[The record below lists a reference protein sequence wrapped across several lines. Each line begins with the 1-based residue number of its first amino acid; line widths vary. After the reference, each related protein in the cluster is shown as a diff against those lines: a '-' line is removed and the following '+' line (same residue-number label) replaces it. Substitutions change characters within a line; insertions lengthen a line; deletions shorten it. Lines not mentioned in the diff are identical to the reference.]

1 MTAINTNTAALNAQ
15 YYLAKSNKDMESS
28 MAKLSSGQKVN
39 SAADDAAGLAI
50 ASRMTSQIKG
60 LAMAVK
66 NSNDSMSL
74 AQTAEG
80 AMEEV
85 TNMLQRI
92 RELAVQSA
100 NGTMNDSDRASLDSE
115 VQALK
120 TEIDRV
126 ANTTTFNSQK
136 LLDGSYSS
144 TFQIGDK
151 GGQTVD
157 LDISSVA
164 TSSLGMG
171 DGASSAKSV
180 ISSRMDLD
188 SNGTLKNAIG
198 AGDVVIN
205 GQALGAFA
213 NTDDVEAIVT
223 NINSNVDNVTAS
235 AFNVVVAKTIGDGVT
250 GGVDTTSALVLKT
263 REMGA
268 TADTKFVISAS
279 SSMTELVSN
288 INSETG
294 GVIKAEVNTDGK
306 LVLSNTTGAFISIED
321 DSTSVGS
328 GFTSHATA
336 VQHNGFLKLES
347 DDGSNIRIERGNS
360 ALVAPGTRA
369 DLQAFGLNETVSTTA
384 TDGYTLVGDALKS
397 NVTHFGVVE
406 TTQGGGTTDEVQ
418 TIVGLDADALTA
430 LAGKTFT
437 VTDNVG
443 NTITTAALDSS
454 VTLAEIKTAL
464 SLAAKNFDSDADA
477 ASPKTSDFMATF
489 GTGTDSI
496 TLTYGVDSSGT
507 SQGKSDNLNVSM
519 AKAFA
524 TSPSTESGLETAY
537 GKGDLSINGVE
548 IFNTDI
554 ASNSFGGKLNLINS
568 FSAQTGVVASAT
580 FDQTFAVDTAKLIKG
595 DVVILNGTRIDVTAS
610 SNIDTFV
617 TALNARTDA
626 TGLTASRSGNNV
638 TFKGE
643 NVQSLTVEQ
652 DNAAT
657 VSANLVSIINDKG
670 ASAKVDRTLTIDA
683 SDIHVGRE
691 YEIKI
696 ANGDG
701 TESPDVTATVTA
713 TTADDTAAK
722 FALKVANAIRGQ
734 NQAYRDGTDAK
745 NISVAGAV
753 ITFNKAAGSAGD
765 GLKMGLADITF
776 KVKSVGDVFGTSDG
790 VGVTSYGSL
799 KLDSTNDTPIKID
812 LGETTS
818 AANHKRFH
826 GFLEANV
833 GAADYDVNAP
843 QLSASGGTSMSG
855 LSVSS
860 AAGATAALATLD
872 RAIDSVNANRGTL
885 GALQNRLEYTINNLS
900 SISNA
905 TSGAKGR
912 IIDADFA
919 QETSQ
924 LTKNQILSQAATS
937 MLAQA
942 NQSKQ
947 GILALLQG

>member
-15 YYLAKSNKDMESS
+15 YYLAKSNKEMESS

-151 GGQTVD
+151 GGQTVS
-157 LDISSVA
+157 LDINAVS
-164 TSSLGMG
+164 TSALGMG
-171 DGASSAKSV
+171 DGASSSKSIV
-180 ISSRMDLD
+180 SSRLNLD
-188 SNGTLKNAIG
+188 SSGTLSSAVD
-198 AGDVVIN
+198 AGDIVIN

-213 NTDDVEAIVT
+213 TSDDVEAIVT
-223 NINSNVDNVTAS
+223 NINANVDNVTAS

-250 GGVDTTSALVLKT
+250 GGATASGLTLKT

-268 TADTKFVISAS
+268 TQDTTFTISAS
-279 SSMTELVSN
+279 SSMTELVNN
-288 INSETG
+288 INNETG

-306 LVLSNTTGAFISIED
+306 LVLSNNTGAFITID
-321 DSTSVGS
+321 DESTSTGS
-328 GFTSHATA
+328 GFDSAGT
-336 VQHNGFLKLES
+336 QHNGFLKLES
-347 DDGSNIRIERGNS
+347 DDGSNIRVERGNA
-360 ALVAPGTRA
+360 ALAAPGALA
-369 DLQAFGLNETVSTTA
+369 DLQAFGLNETINTTA
-384 TDGYTLVGDALKS
+384 TDGYTVVGEALKS
-397 NVTHFGVVE
+397 NKTHFGVVE
-406 TTQGGGTTDEVQ
+406 TTQGKTGTNEVQ
-418 TIVGLDADALTA
+418 SIVGLDAAALTA
-430 LAGKTFT
+430 LSGHTFS
-437 VTDNVG
+437 VTDNAG
-443 NTITTAALDSS
+443 NTVTTAALDTS

-464 SLAAKNFDSDADA
+464 DTAITAFNTAADA
-477 ASPKTSDFMATF
+477 ASPKTSNFLAAVTA
-489 GTGTDSI
+489 GTDAL
-496 TLTYGVDSSGT
+496 TLTYSVDVTGAS
-507 SQGKSDNLNVSM
+507 NVGNSTAQNVNM

-524 TSPSTESGLETAY
+524 TAGTSTSGLETAY

-554 ASNSFGGKLNLINS
+554 ASNTFGGKLNLINS
-568 FSAQTGVVASAT
+568 FTADTGVTASAS
-580 FDQTFAVDTAKLIKG
+580 FDQTFAIDPNKIFKG
-595 DVVILNGTRIDVTAS
+595 DVISFNGTEIEVTAS
-610 SNIDTFV
+610 SDVAGLV
-617 TALNARTDA
+617 TAINARTDA

-638 TFKGE
+638 TLKGE
-643 NVQSLTVEQ
+643 NVQALTIEQ
-652 DNAAT
+652 LSAT
-657 VSANLVSIINDKG
+657 EMTGRLVSAIND
-670 ASAKVDRTLTIDA
+670 ATTTAADTRTVAINA
-683 SDIHVGRE
+683 SDIHAGRE
-691 YEIKI
+691 YTFSVSGGTGAAMSVDITAASDETAATFAKKI
-696 ANGDG
+696 ENALQAADTSYELLTDITLSG
-701 TESPDVTATVTA
+701 STVTF
-713 TTADDTAAK
+713 TAA
-722 FALKVANAIRGQ
+722 A
-734 NQAYRDGTDAK
+734 T
-745 NISVAGAV
+745 
-753 ITFNKAAGSAGD
+753 AGD
-765 GLKMGLADITF
+765 STIKLE
-776 KVKSVGDVFGTSDG
+776 VKSIGDTFGTANG
-790 VGVTSYGSL
+790 VGVTSYGSI
-799 KLDSTNDTPIKID
+799 KLDSVANNPIKID
-812 LGETTS
+812 LGEVTS
-818 AANHKRFH
+818 AANHKRLH

-843 QLSASGGTSMSG
+843 QLSASGGTSMAG

-860 AAGATAALATLD
+860 AAGATKALATLD

-912 IIDADFA
+912 IMDADFA

>member
-15 YYLAKSNKDMESS
+15 YYLAKSNKEMESS

-100 NGTMNDSDRASLDSE
+100 NGTMNDSDRASLDAE

-136 LLDGSYSS
+136 LLDGSYKS

-151 GGQTVD
+151 GGQTVG
-157 LDISSVA
+157 LSIASVA
-164 TSSLGMG
+164 TNALGMG
-171 DGASSAKSV
+171 DGASSSKSIV
-180 ISSRMDLD
+180 STRVDLD
-188 SNGTLKNAIG
+188 SNGTLKNAID

-213 NTDDVEAIVT
+213 ATDDMEAIVT
-223 NINSNVDNVTAS
+223 NINNNVDNVTAS
-235 AFNVVVAKTIGDGVT
+235 AFNVVVAKNIGDGVT
-250 GGVDTTSALVLKT
+250 GGAATTGLTLMT

-268 TADTKFVISAS
+268 TADTTFVISAS
-279 SSMTELVSN
+279 SSMTELVNN
-288 INSETG
+288 INNETG

-306 LVLSNTTGAFISIED
+306 LVLSNTTGAFISVED
-321 DSTSVGS
+321 DSSSVGS
-328 GFTSHATA
+328 GFADHSTA

-360 ALVAPGTRA
+360 ALVAPGKLS
-369 DLQAFGLNETVSTTA
+369 DLHAFGLNETINTTQA
-384 TDGYTLVGDALKS
+384 DGYTVVGEALKS

-406 TTQGGGTTDEVQ
+406 TTQGKTGTNEVQ
-418 TIVGLDADALTA
+418 TIVGLDAAALTA
-430 LAGKTFT
+430 MAGHTFS
-437 VTDNVG
+437 VTDNAG
-443 NTITTAALDSS
+443 NTVTTAALDSS
-454 VTLAEIKTAL
+454 VTLAEIKAALDTAITAFDT
-464 SLAAKNFDSDADA
+464 AAGNAN
-477 ASPKTSDFMATF
+477 PKTSDFLAAVTV
-489 GTGTDSI
+489 GTDSL
-496 TLTYGVDSSGT
+496 TLTYSVDSSAT
-507 SQGKSDNLNVSM
+507 SQGDSTAQNVNM

-524 TSPSTESGLETAY
+524 TAPTSTSGLETGY
-537 GKGDLSINGVE
+537 SKGDLTINGVE
-548 IFNTDI
+548 IFNEDI
-554 ASNSFGGKLNLINS
+554 ASTSFGGKLNLINS
-568 FSAQTGVVASAT
+568 FTAETGVTASAT
-580 FDQTFAVDTAKLIKG
+580 FDQTFAIDPNKIFKG
-595 DVVILNGTRIDVTAS
+595 DVISFNGTEIEVTAS
-610 SNIDTFV
+610 SDVAALV
-617 TALNARTDA
+617 TAINARTDA
-626 TGLTASRSGNNV
+626 TGLTASRSGNNI
-638 TFKGE
+638 TLKGE
-643 NVQSLTVEQ
+643 NVQALTIEQ
-652 DNAAT
+652 LSAAEMT
-657 VSANLVSIINDKG
+657 NRLVSAIND
-670 ASAKVDRTLTIDA
+670 ATTTAADTRTVAINA
-683 SDIHVGRE
+683 SDIHAGRE
-691 YEIKI
+691 YTFSVSGGSAAAMSVDITAASDETAATFAKKI
-696 ANGDG
+696 EDALQAAHTSYELLTDITLAG
-701 TESPDVTATVTA
+701 STVTF
-713 TTADDTAAK
+713 TAA
-722 FALKVANAIRGQ
+722 A
-734 NQAYRDGTDAK
+734 T
-745 NISVAGAV
+745 
-753 ITFNKAAGSAGD
+753 AGD
-765 GLKMGLADITF
+765 STIKLE
-776 KVKSVGDVFGTSDG
+776 VKSIGDTFGTTNG
-790 VGVTSYGSL
+790 VPVTSYGSI
-799 KLDSTNDTPIKID
+799 KLDSVSNNPIKID
-812 LGETTS
+812 LGEVTTS
-818 AANHKRFH
+818 ANHKRLH

-843 QLSASGGTSMSG
+843 QLSAGGGTSMAG
-855 LSVSS
+855 LSVTT
-860 AAGATAALATLD
+860 AAQATAALATLD
-872 RAIDSVNANRGTL
+872 KAIDAVNANRGNL

-912 IIDADFA
+912 ILDADFA
-919 QETSQ
+919 KETSE
-924 LTKNQILSQAATS
+924 LTKNQILTQAATS

>member
-100 NGTMNDSDRASLDSE
+100 NGTMNDSDRASLDAE

-136 LLDGSYSS
+136 LLDGSYTS

-151 GGQTVD
+151 GGQTVG
-157 LDISSVA
+157 LSIASVA
-164 TSSLGMG
+164 TNALGMG
-171 DGASSAKSV
+171 DGASSAKSIV
-180 ISSRMDLD
+180 STRVDLD
-188 SNGTLKNAIG
+188 SNGTLKSAID

-213 NTDDVEAIVT
+213 VTDDMEAIVT
-223 NINSNVDNVTAS
+223 NINNNVDNVTAS
-235 AFNVVVAKTIGDGVT
+235 AFNVVVAKNIGDGVT
-250 GGVDTTSALVLKT
+250 GGAASSGLTLKT

-268 TADTKFVISAS
+268 TADTTFVISAS
-279 SSMTELVSN
+279 SSMTELVNN
-288 INSETG
+288 INNETG

-306 LVLSNTTGAFISIED
+306 LVLSNNTGAFISVED
-321 DSTSVGS
+321 DSSSVGS
-328 GFTSHATA
+328 GFADHSSSA

-360 ALVAPGTRA
+360 ALVSPGTLS
-369 DLQAFGLNETVSTTA
+369 DLQAFGFNETINTTQA
-384 TDGYTLVGDALKS
+384 DGYTVVGEALKS

-406 TTQGGGTTDEVQ
+406 TTQGKTGTNEVQ
-418 TIVGLDADALTA
+418 TIVGLDAAALTA
-430 LAGKTFT
+430 LSGHTFS
-437 VTDNVG
+437 VTDNAG
-443 NTITTAALDSS
+443 NTVTTAALDSS
-454 VTLAEIKTAL
+454 VTLAEIKAALDTAI
-464 SLAAKNFDSDADA
+464 SAFDTAAGNAT
-477 ASPKTSDFMATF
+477 PKTSDFLAAVTV
-489 GTGTDSI
+489 GTDSL
-496 TLTYGVDSSGT
+496 TLTYSVDSSGT
-507 SQGKSDNLNVSM
+507 SQGDSTAQNVNM

-524 TSPSTESGLETAY
+524 TAPTSTSGLETAY
-537 GKGDLSINGVE
+537 SKGDLTINGVE
-548 IFNTDI
+548 IFNEDI
-554 ASNSFGGKLNLINS
+554 ASTSFGGKLNLINS
-568 FSAQTGVVASAT
+568 FTAETGVTASAT
-580 FDQTFAVDTAKLIKG
+580 FDQTFAIDPNNIFKG
-595 DVVILNGTRIDVTAS
+595 DVISFNGTEIEVTAS
-610 SNIDTFV
+610 SDVAALV
-617 TALNARTDA
+617 TAINARTDA
-626 TGLTASRSGNNV
+626 TGLTASRSGNNI
-638 TFKGE
+638 TLKGE
-643 NVQSLTVEQ
+643 NVQALTIEQ
-652 DNAAT
+652 LSAAEIT
-657 VSANLVSIINDKG
+657 GRMVSAINDATTTAG
-670 ASAKVDRTLTIDA
+670 DTRTVAINA
-683 SDIHVGRE
+683 SDIHAGRE
-691 YEIKI
+691 Y
-696 ANGDG
+696 
-701 TESPDVTATVTA
+701 T
-713 TTADDTAAK
+713 
-722 FALKVANAIRGQ
+722 F
-734 NQAYRDGTDAK
+734 
-745 NISVAGAV
+745 SVAGV
-753 ITFNKAAGSAGD
+753 GAAMSV
-765 GLKMGLADITF
+765 DITAASDETAATF
-776 KVKSVGDVFGTSDG
+776 AKKIENALQASHATYELLTDITLSGSTVTFTADAVAGTATIKLEAKTIGDTFGTTNG
-790 VGVTSYGSL
+790 VAVTSYGSI
-799 KLDSTNDTPIKID
+799 KLDSVANNPIKID
-812 LGETTS
+812 LGEVTTD
-818 AANHKRFH
+818 ANHKRLH

-843 QLSASGGTSMSG
+843 QLSAGGGTSMAG
-855 LSVSS
+855 LSVTTASQ
-860 AAGATAALATLD
+860 ATAALATLD
-872 RAIDSVNANRGTL
+872 KAIDAVNANRGNL

-912 IIDADFA
+912 ILDADFA
-919 QETSQ
+919 KETSE
-924 LTKNQILSQAATS
+924 LTKNQILTQAATS

>member
-15 YYLAKSNKDMESS
+15 YYLAKSNKEMESS

-151 GGQTVD
+151 GGQTVS
-157 LDISSVA
+157 LDINAVS
-164 TSSLGMG
+164 TSALGMG
-171 DGASSAKSV
+171 DGASSSKSIV
-180 ISSRMDLD
+180 SSRLNLD
-188 SNGTLKNAIG
+188 SSGTLSSAVD

-213 NTDDVEAIVT
+213 TSDDVEAIVT
-223 NINSNVDNVTAS
+223 NINANVDNVTAS

-250 GGVDTTSALVLKT
+250 GGATASGLTLKT

-268 TADTKFVISAS
+268 TEDTTFTISAS
-279 SSMTELVSN
+279 SSMTELVNN
-288 INSETG
+288 INNETG

-306 LVLSNTTGAFISIED
+306 LVLSNNTGAFITID
-321 DSTSVGS
+321 DESTSTGS
-328 GFTSHATA
+328 GFDSAGT
-336 VQHNGFLKLES
+336 QHNGFLKLES
-347 DDGSNIRIERGNS
+347 DDGSNIRVERGNA
-360 ALVAPGTRA
+360 ALAAPGALA
-369 DLQAFGLNETVSTTA
+369 DLQAFGLNETINTTA
-384 TDGYTLVGDALKS
+384 TDGYTVIGQALKS
-397 NVTHFGVVE
+397 NTTHFGVVE
-406 TTQGGGTTDEVQ
+406 TTQGKTGTNEVQ
-418 TIVGLDADALTA
+418 TIVGLDAAALTA
-430 LAGKTFT
+430 LSGHTFS
-437 VTDNVG
+437 VTDNAG
-443 NTITTAALDSS
+443 NTVTTAALDTS

-464 SLAAKNFDSDADA
+464 DTAITAFDSAA
-477 ASPKTSDFMATF
+477 GTASPKTSDFLAAVT
-489 GTGTDSI
+489 TGTDSL
-496 TLTYGVDSSGT
+496 TLTYSVDSSAT
-507 SQGKSDNLNVSM
+507 SQGDSTAQNVNM

-524 TSPSTESGLETAY
+524 TAGTSTSGLETAY

-548 IFNTDI
+548 VFNSDI
-554 ASNSFGGKLNLINS
+554 ASNTFGGKLNLINS
-568 FSAQTGVVASAT
+568 FTADTGVTASAS
-580 FDQTFAVDTAKLIKG
+580 FDQTFAIDPNKIFKG
-595 DVVILNGTRIDVTAS
+595 DVISFNGTEIEVTAS
-610 SNIDTFV
+610 SDVAGLV
-617 TALNARTDA
+617 TAINARTDA

-638 TFKGE
+638 TLKGE
-643 NVQSLTVEQ
+643 NVQALTIEQ
-652 DNAAT
+652 LSAT
-657 VSANLVSIINDKG
+657 EMTGRLVSAINDATTTTG
-670 ASAKVDRTLTIDA
+670 DTRTVAINA
-683 SDIHVGRE
+683 SDIHAGRT
-691 YEIKI
+691 YTFSVAGGSAAAMSTDI
-696 ANGDG
+696 
-701 TESPDVTATVTA
+701 TA
-713 TTADDTAAK
+713 TADDTAAT
-722 FALKVANAIRGQ
+722 FAAKLRDAIRG
-734 NQAYRDGTDAK
+734 ADTTYELLTDIT
-745 NISVAGAV
+745 ISGSTVTFAAAAVAGSS
-753 ITFNKAAGSAGD
+753 T
-765 GLKMGLADITF
+765 LKLE
-776 KVKSVGDVFGTSDG
+776 VKDVGDTFGTTNG
-790 VGVTSYGSL
+790 VGVTSYGSI
-799 KLDSTNDTPIKID
+799 KLDSVANNPIKID
-812 LGETTS
+812 LGEVTS
-818 AANHKRFH
+818 AANHKRLH

-843 QLSASGGTSMSG
+843 QLSASGGTSMAG

-860 AAGATAALATLD
+860 AAGATKALATLD

-912 IIDADFA
+912 IMDADFA

-937 MLAQA
+937 MLAQD

>member
-15 YYLAKSNKDMESS
+15 YYLAKSNKEMESS

-151 GGQTVD
+151 GGQTVS
-157 LDISSVA
+157 LDINSVS
-164 TSSLGMG
+164 TSALGMG
-171 DGASSAKSV
+171 DGASSSKSIV
-180 ISSRMDLD
+180 SSRLNLD
-188 SNGTLKNAIG
+188 SSGTLSSAVD

-213 NTDDVEAIVT
+213 TTDDVEAIVT

-250 GGVDTTSALVLKT
+250 GGATASGLTLKT

-268 TADTKFVISAS
+268 TADTTFTISAS
-279 SSMTELVSN
+279 SSMAELVNN
-288 INSETG
+288 INNETG

-306 LVLSNTTGAFISIED
+306 LVLSNTTGAFITID
-321 DSTSVGS
+321 DESTSTGS
-328 GFTSHATA
+328 GFDSAGT
-336 VQHNGFLKLES
+336 QHNGFLKLES

-360 ALVAPGTRA
+360 ALVAPGALA
-369 DLQAFGLNETVSTTA
+369 DLQAFGLNETINTTA
-384 TDGYTLVGDALKS
+384 SDGYTVVGEALKS
-397 NVTHFGVVE
+397 NKTHFGVVE
-406 TTQGGGTTDEVQ
+406 TTRGGTGNEVQ
-418 TIVGLDADALTA
+418 SIVGLDAAALTA
-430 LAGKTFT
+430 LSGHTFS
-437 VTDNVG
+437 VTDNAG
-443 NTITTAALDSS
+443 NTVTTAALDTS
-454 VTLAEIKTAL
+454 VTIAEIVTAL
-464 SLAAKNFDSDADA
+464 GTAIGTFNTAADA
-477 ASPKTSDFMATF
+477 ASPKTSNFLAVVTA
-489 GTGTDSI
+489 GTDAL
-496 TLTYGVDSSGT
+496 TLTYSV
-507 SQGKSDNLNVSM
+507 NVTGASNVGNSTAQNVNM
-519 AKAFA
+519 AQAFA
-524 TSPSTESGLETAY
+524 TAPTTTSGLETSY

-554 ASNSFGGKLNLINS
+554 ASDTFGGKLNLINS
-568 FSAQTGVVASAT
+568 FTAQTGVSATAT
-580 FDQTFAVDTAKLIKG
+580 FDQTFAVDPNKIFKG
-595 DVVILNGTRIDVTAS
+595 DVIKVNGTEIEVTAS
-610 SNIDTFV
+610 ADVDALV
-617 TALNARTDA
+617 TALNSRSDA

-643 NVQSLTVEQ
+643 NVQALTIEQ
-652 DNAAT
+652 LSAT
-657 VSANLVSIINDKG
+657 EMSDRLVSDMGTVAASGATRTITINE
-670 ASAKVDRTLTIDA
+670 
-683 SDIHVGRE
+683 SDIHAGRTYTFAVTGGTGASISVDILAAADE
-691 YEIKI
+691 TANTFAAKLESAIQGADATYEQLTDISRTNN
-696 ANGDG
+696 A
-701 TESPDVTATVTA
+701 VQF
-713 TTADDTAAK
+713 TAA
-722 FALKVANAIRGQ
+722 A
-734 NQAYRDGTDAK
+734 T
-745 NISVAGAV
+745 
-753 ITFNKAAGSAGD
+753 AGD
-765 GLKMGLADITF
+765 STMTLTAKTI
-776 KVKSVGDVFGTSDG
+776 GDTFGTANG
-790 VGVTSYGSL
+790 VGVTTYGSI
-799 KLDSTNDTPIKID
+799 KLDSVANNPIKID
-812 LGETTS
+812 LGEVTTS
-818 AANHKRFH
+818 ANHKRLH

-843 QLSASGGTSMSG
+843 QLSASGGTSMAG

-860 AAGATAALATLD
+860 AAGATKALATLD

-912 IIDADFA
+912 IMDADFA

>member
-15 YYLAKSNKDMESS
+15 YYLAKSNKEMESS

-164 TSSLGMG
+164 TSALGMG

-180 ISSRMDLD
+180 ISSRLDLD
-188 SNGTLKNAIG
+188 ANGTLKNAIG

-213 NTDDVEAIVT
+213 NTDDVEAIVN
-223 NINSNVDNVTAS
+223 NINTNVDNVTAS

-279 SSMTELVSN
+279 SSMTELVNN

-347 DDGSNIRIERGNS
+347 NDGSNIRIERGNT

-384 TDGYTLVGDALKS
+384 TDGYTMIGDALKS

-418 TIVGLDADALTA
+418 TIVGLDAAALTA
-430 LAGKTFT
+430 LSGKTFT

-443 NTITTAALDSS
+443 NTITTAALDNS

-464 SLAAKNFDSDADA
+464 SLAAKNFDSDANA

-489 GTGTDSI
+489 AAGTDSI

-524 TSPSTESGLETAY
+524 TSPSSESGLETSY

-595 DVVILNGTRIDVTAS
+595 DVVVLNGTRIDVTES

-626 TGLTASRSGNNV
+626 TGLTATRSGNNV

-643 NVQSLTVEQ
+643 NVQSLTIEQ
-652 DNAAT
+652 DNTAT

-701 TESPDVTATVTA
+701 TESPAVTAKVTA
-713 TTADDTAAK
+713 ASGDTANT
-722 FALKVANAIRGQ
+722 FATKVANAIRGADE
-734 NQAYRDGTDAK
+734 AYRDGVDSK
-745 NISVAGAV
+745 NISVSNNV
-753 ITFNKAAGSAGD
+753 ITFNKAAGTTGD

-776 KVKSVGDVFGTSDG
+776 KVTSVGDVFGTADG

-818 AANHKRFH
+818 AANHKRLH
-826 GFLEANV
+826 GFLESNV

-843 QLSASGGTSMSG
+843 QLSASGGTSMAG

-912 IIDADFA
+912 IMDADFA

>member
-100 NGTMNDSDRASLDSE
+100 NGTMNDSDRASLDAE

-136 LLDGSYSS
+136 LLDGSYTS

-151 GGQTVD
+151 GGQTVG
-157 LDISSVA
+157 LSIASVA
-164 TSSLGMG
+164 TNALGMG
-171 DGASSAKSV
+171 DGASSAKSIV
-180 ISSRMDLD
+180 STRVDLD
-188 SNGTLKNAIG
+188 SNGTLKSAID

-213 NTDDVEAIVT
+213 VTDDMEAIVT
-223 NINSNVDNVTAS
+223 NINNNVDNVTAS
-235 AFNVVVAKTIGDGVT
+235 AFNVVVAKNIGDGVT
-250 GGVDTTSALVLKT
+250 GGAASSGLTLKT

-268 TADTKFVISAS
+268 TADTTFVISAS
-279 SSMTELVSN
+279 SSMTELVNN
-288 INSETG
+288 INNETG

-306 LVLSNTTGAFISIED
+306 LVLSNNTGAFISVED
-321 DSTSVGS
+321 DSSSVGS
-328 GFTSHATA
+328 GFADHSSSA

-360 ALVAPGTRA
+360 ALVSPGTLS
-369 DLQAFGLNETVSTTA
+369 DLQAFGFNETINTTQA
-384 TDGYTLVGDALKS
+384 DGYTVVGEALKS

-406 TTQGGGTTDEVQ
+406 TTQGKTGTNEVQ
-418 TIVGLDADALTA
+418 TIVGLDAAALTA
-430 LAGKTFT
+430 LSGHTFS
-437 VTDNVG
+437 VTDNAG
-443 NTITTAALDSS
+443 NTVTTAALDSS
-454 VTLAEIKTAL
+454 VTLAEIKAALDTAI
-464 SLAAKNFDSDADA
+464 SAFDTAAGNAT
-477 ASPKTSDFMATF
+477 PKTSDFLAAVTV
-489 GTGTDSI
+489 GTDSL
-496 TLTYGVDSSGT
+496 TLTYSVDSSGT
-507 SQGKSDNLNVSM
+507 SQGDSTAQNVNM

-524 TSPSTESGLETAY
+524 TAPTSTSGLETAY
-537 GKGDLSINGVE
+537 SKGDLTINGVE
-548 IFNTDI
+548 IFNEDI
-554 ASNSFGGKLNLINS
+554 ASTSFGGKLNLINS
-568 FSAQTGVVASAT
+568 FTADTGVTASAT
-580 FDQTFAVDTAKLIKG
+580 FDQTFAIDPNNIFKG
-595 DVVILNGTRIDVTAS
+595 DVISFNGTEIEVTAS
-610 SNIDTFV
+610 SDVAALV
-617 TALNARTDA
+617 TAINARTDA
-626 TGLTASRSGNNV
+626 TGLTASRSGNNI
-638 TFKGE
+638 TLKGE
-643 NVQSLTVEQ
+643 NVQALTIEQ
-652 DNAAT
+652 LSAAEIT
-657 VSANLVSIINDKG
+657 GRMVSAINDATTTAG
-670 ASAKVDRTLTIDA
+670 DTRTVAINA
-683 SDIHVGRE
+683 SDIHAGRE
-691 YEIKI
+691 Y
-696 ANGDG
+696 
-701 TESPDVTATVTA
+701 T
-713 TTADDTAAK
+713 
-722 FALKVANAIRGQ
+722 F
-734 NQAYRDGTDAK
+734 
-745 NISVAGAV
+745 SVAGV
-753 ITFNKAAGSAGD
+753 GAAMSV
-765 GLKMGLADITF
+765 DITAASDETAATF
-776 KVKSVGDVFGTSDG
+776 AKKIENALQASHATYELLTDITLSGSTVTFTADAVAGTATIKLEAKTIGDTFGTTNG
-790 VGVTSYGSL
+790 VAVTSYGSI
-799 KLDSTNDTPIKID
+799 KLDSVANNPIKID
-812 LGETTS
+812 LGEVTTD
-818 AANHKRFH
+818 ANHKRLH

-843 QLSASGGTSMSG
+843 QLSAGGGTSMAG
-855 LSVSS
+855 LSVTTASQ
-860 AAGATAALATLD
+860 ATAALATLD
-872 RAIDSVNANRGTL
+872 KAIDAVNANRGNL

-912 IIDADFA
+912 ILDADFA
-919 QETSQ
+919 KETSE
-924 LTKNQILSQAATS
+924 LTKNQILTQAATS

>member
-100 NGTMNDSDRASLDSE
+100 NGTMNSSDRASLDAE

-136 LLDGSYSS
+136 LLDGSYTS

-157 LDISSVA
+157 LSINSVS
-164 TSSLGMG
+164 TSALGMG
-171 DGASSAKSV
+171 DGASSSKSV
-180 ISSRMDLD
+180 VSARLSLD
-188 SNGTLKNAIG
+188 SSGTLNNAIE

-213 NTDDVEAIVT
+213 TTDDVEAIVT
-223 NINSNVDNVTAS
+223 NINTNVDNVTAS
-235 AFNVVVAKTIGDGVT
+235 AFNVVVAKNIGDGVT
-250 GGVDTTSALVLKT
+250 GGAASSGLTLKT

-268 TADTKFVISAS
+268 TADTTFVISAS
-279 SSMTELVSN
+279 SSMTELVNN
-288 INSETG
+288 INNETG
-294 GVIKAEVNTDGK
+294 GVINAEVNSDGK
-306 LVLSNTTGAFISIED
+306 LVLSNNTGAFISVED
-321 DSTSVGS
+321 DSSSVGS
-328 GFTSHATA
+328 GFADHSSSA
-336 VQHNGFLKLES
+336 VQHNGFLKIES
-347 DDGSNIRIERGNS
+347 NDGSNIRIERGNT
-360 ALVAPGTRA
+360 ALSSPGTLA
-369 DLQAFGLNETVSTTA
+369 DLQAFGLNETINTTA
-384 TDGYTLVGDALKS
+384 TDGYTVVGEALKS
-397 NVTHFGVVE
+397 KTVHL
-406 TTQGGGTTDEVQ
+406 TTREITRGKAEGTVDEVQ
-418 TIVGLDADALTA
+418 HVVNITADVLADMANSTVTLNDGNGQSVSHTFTSAPANIDALRDA
-430 LAGKTFT
+430 LNTLMTSHDG
-437 VTDNVG
+437 VGSNTDFG
-443 NTITTAALDSS
+443 LAITDGL
-454 VTLAEIKTAL
+454 
-464 SLAAKNFDSDADA
+464 
-477 ASPKTSDFMATF
+477 
-489 GTGTDSI
+489 TGTDLEM
-496 TLTYGVDSSGT
+496 TFDLAGETND
-507 SQGKSDNLNVSM
+507 KNVSM
-519 AKAFA
+519 ASLSYTK
-524 TSPSTESGLETAY
+524 SSSGLETSVA
-537 GKGDLSINGVE
+537 KGDLTLNGVE

-568 FSAQTGVVASAT
+568 FSAETGVVASAT
-580 FDQTFAVDTAKLIKG
+580 FDQTFIVDPNNIIKG
-595 DVVILNGTRIDVTAS
+595 DVIKINGTEVEVTT
-610 SNIDTFV
+610 SNDIAALV
-617 TALNARTDA
+617 TALNGRTDA
-626 TGLTASRSGNNV
+626 TGLTASRSGNNI
-638 TFKGE
+638 TLKGE
-643 NVQSLTVEQ
+643 NVQSLTIGQKSKAEIS
-652 DNAAT
+652 DT
-657 VSANLVSIINDKG
+657 LVSAV
-670 ASAKVDRTLTIDA
+670 SAKAASNSADRTLTIDA
-683 SDIHVGRE
+683 SDLQVGRT
-691 YEIKI
+691 YVVAI
-696 ANGDG
+696 ANSGDA
-701 TESPDVTATVTA
+701 ESPAASVTVTA
-713 TTADDTAAK
+713 ASGETTSTLATKIATALRGADEK
-722 FALKVANAIRGQ
+722 
-734 NQAYRDGTDAK
+734 YRDGTDAN
-745 NISVAGAV
+745 NISVSSNV
-753 ITFNKAAGSAGD
+753 ITFNGASGSKLDAGQ
-765 GLKMGLADITF
+765 ADITF
-776 KVKSVGDVFGTSDG
+776 KANSVGDIFGTSDG
-790 VGVTSYGSL
+790 ADITSYGSL
-799 KLDSTNDTPIKID
+799 KLDSTANTPIKID
-812 LGETTS
+812 LGEVTT
-818 AANHKRFH
+818 AANHKLLH

-843 QLSASGGTSMSG
+843 QLSASGGTSMAG
-855 LSVSS
+855 LSVGT
-860 AAGATAALATLD
+860 ATGATAALATLD

-912 IIDADFA
+912 IMDADFA
-919 QETSQ
+919 VETSQ

>member
-15 YYLAKSNKDMESS
+15 YYLSKSNKDLESS

-157 LDISSVA
+157 LDIASVA

-171 DGASSAKSV
+171 DGASSAKSIV
-180 ISSRMDLD
+180 SARLDLD
-188 SNGTLKNAIG
+188 SDGTLKNAID

-213 NTDDVEAIVT
+213 TTDDVEAIVT

-235 AFNVVVAKTIGDGVT
+235 AFNVVVAKNIGDGVT
-250 GGVDTTSALVLKT
+250 GGATGSGLTLKT

-268 TADTKFVISAS
+268 TADTTFVISAS

-288 INSETG
+288 INKETG
-294 GVIKAEVNTDGK
+294 GVIKAEVNNDGK
-306 LVLSNTTGAFISIED
+306 LVVSNNTGAFISIED
-321 DSTSVGS
+321 DSSSVGS
-328 GFTSHATA
+328 GFAEHSTNA

-347 DDGSNIRIERGNS
+347 DDGTNIRIETGNT
-360 ALVAPGTRA
+360 ALVAPGTIS
-369 DLQAFGLNETVSTTA
+369 DLHAFGLNETINTTA
-384 TDGYTLVGDALKS
+384 TDGYTVVGEALKS
-397 NVTHFGVVE
+397 NKTHFGVVE
-406 TTQGGGTTDEVQ
+406 TTRGGAADEVQ
-418 TIVGLDADALTA
+418 TIVGFDAAKLTA
-430 LAGKTFT
+430 LSGHTFT
-437 VTDNVG
+437 LTDNAGSTV
-443 NTITTAALDSS
+443 TTAALDNS
-454 VTLAEIKTAL
+454 VTTAKIKAALDTAISTFNGL
-464 SLAAKNFDSDADA
+464 GG
-477 ASPKTSDFMATF
+477 ATF
-489 GTGTDSI
+489 QAAVTAPTTD
-496 TLTYGVDSSGT
+496 TLKLTYSVSASA
-507 SQGKSDNLNVSM
+507 NVNT
-519 AKAFA
+519 AQAFA
-524 TSPSTESGLETAY
+524 TAPAASFDGLETSF
-537 GKGDLSINGVE
+537 GKGDLSLNGVE
-548 IFNTDI
+548 IFNSDI
-554 ASNSFGGKLNLINS
+554 ASDTFGGKLNLINS
-568 FSAQTGVVASAT
+568 FTSQTGVSATAT
-580 FDQTFAVDTAKLIKG
+580 FDQTFTVDPNKILKG
-595 DVVILNGTRIDVTAS
+595 DVIKINGAEIEVTAS
-610 SNIDTFV
+610 SDVDALV
-617 TALNARTDA
+617 TSLNSRSDA
-626 TGLTASRSGNNV
+626 TGLTASRSGNNI

-643 NVQSLTVEQ
+643 NVQALTIEQ
-652 DNAAT
+652 LSAAEMTDRLVTAINAVGSNTGDTRT
-657 VSANLVSIINDKG
+657 VA
-670 ASAKVDRTLTIDA
+670 IDA
-683 SDIHVGRE
+683 SDIHAGRT
-691 YEIKI
+691 YTFSVSGGSGAPMSADIL
-696 ANGDG
+696 A
-701 TESPDVTATVTA
+701 TAT
-713 TTADDTAAK
+713 DTAAT
-722 FALKVANAIRGQ
+722 FAAKLRDAIRG
-734 NQAYRDGTDAK
+734 ADSTYELLTD
-745 NISVAGAV
+745 ISISTNTVTFSAAAVAG
-753 ITFNKAAGSAGD
+753 TST
-765 GLKMGLADITF
+765 LKLE
-776 KVKSVGDVFGTSDG
+776 VKDVGDTFGTTDG
-790 VGVTSYGSL
+790 VGVTSYGSI
-799 KLDSTNDTPIKID
+799 KLDSVANNPIKID
-812 LGETTS
+812 LGEVTT
-818 AANHKRFH
+818 AANHKRLH

-833 GAADYDVNAP
+833 GAADYDVNDP
-843 QLSASGGTSMSG
+843 QLSASGGTSMAG

-860 AAGATAALATLD
+860 AAGATKALATLD
-872 RAIDSVNANRGTL
+872 KAIDSVNANRGTL

-912 IIDADFA
+912 IMDADFA

>member
-15 YYLAKSNKDMESS
+15 YYLAKSNKEMESS

-164 TSSLGMG
+164 TSALGMG

-180 ISSRMDLD
+180 ISSRLDLD
-188 SNGTLKNAIG
+188 ANGTLKNAIG

-213 NTDDVEAIVT
+213 NTDDVEAIVN
-223 NINSNVDNVTAS
+223 NINTNVDNVTAS

-279 SSMTELVSN
+279 SSMTELVNN

-347 DDGSNIRIERGNS
+347 NDGSNIRIERGNT

-384 TDGYTLVGDALKS
+384 TDGYTMIGDALKS

-406 TTQGGGTTDEVQ
+406 TTQGGGSTDEVQ
-418 TIVGLDADALTA
+418 TIVGLDAAALTA
-430 LAGKTFT
+430 LSGKTFT

-443 NTITTAALDSS
+443 NTITTAALDNS

-464 SLAAKNFDSDADA
+464 SLAAKNFDSDANA

-489 GTGTDSI
+489 AAGTDSI

-524 TSPSTESGLETAY
+524 TSPSSESGLETSY

-595 DVVILNGTRIDVTAS
+595 DVVVLNGTRIDVTES

-626 TGLTASRSGNNV
+626 TGLTATRSGNNV

-643 NVQSLTVEQ
+643 NVQSLTIEQ
-652 DNAAT
+652 DNTAT

-701 TESPDVTATVTA
+701 TESPAVTAKVTA
-713 TTADDTAAK
+713 ASGDTANT
-722 FALKVANAIRGQ
+722 FATKVANAIRGADE
-734 NQAYRDGTDAK
+734 AYRDGTDAK
-745 NISVAGAV
+745 NISVSNNV
-753 ITFNKAAGSAGD
+753 ITFNKAAGTTGD

-776 KVKSVGDVFGTSDG
+776 KVTSVGDVFGTADG

-818 AANHKRFH
+818 AANHKRLH
-826 GFLEANV
+826 GFLESNV

-843 QLSASGGTSMSG
+843 QLSASGGTSMAG

-912 IIDADFA
+912 IMDADFA

>member
-15 YYLAKSNKDMESS
+15 YYLAKSNKEMESS

-164 TSSLGMG
+164 TSALGMG

-180 ISSRMDLD
+180 ISSRLDLD
-188 SNGTLKNAIG
+188 ANGTLKNAIG

-213 NTDDVEAIVT
+213 NTDDVEAIVN
-223 NINSNVDNVTAS
+223 NINTNVDNVTAS

-279 SSMTELVSN
+279 SSMTELVNN

-347 DDGSNIRIERGNS
+347 NDGSNIRIERGNT

-384 TDGYTLVGDALKS
+384 TDGYTMIGDALKS

-418 TIVGLDADALTA
+418 TIVGLDAAALTA
-430 LAGKTFT
+430 LSGKTFT

-443 NTITTAALDSS
+443 NTITTAALDNS

-464 SLAAKNFDSDADA
+464 SLAAKNFDSDANA

-489 GTGTDSI
+489 AAGTDSI

-524 TSPSTESGLETAY
+524 TSPSSESGLETSY

-595 DVVILNGTRIDVTAS
+595 DVVVLNGTRIDVTES

-626 TGLTASRSGNNV
+626 TGLTATRSGNNV

-643 NVQSLTVEQ
+643 NVQSLTIEQ

-701 TESPDVTATVTA
+701 TESPAVTAKVTA
-713 TTADDTAAK
+713 ASGDTANT
-722 FALKVANAIRGQ
+722 FATKVANAIRGADE
-734 NQAYRDGTDAK
+734 AYRDGVDSK
-745 NISVAGAV
+745 NISVSNNV
-753 ITFNKAAGSAGD
+753 ITFNKAAGTTGD

-776 KVKSVGDVFGTSDG
+776 KVTSVGDVFGTADG

-818 AANHKRFH
+818 AANHKRLH
-826 GFLEANV
+826 GFLESNV

-843 QLSASGGTSMSG
+843 QLSASGGTSMAG

-912 IIDADFA
+912 IMDADFA